1 MTQTQQITTVLS
13 QYVSAIDRVIRAELS
28 DGLDEWMQHALEYH
42 FGWRDAAFTPI
53 EDGKTGKRLR
63 PVMALLA
70 YRGALESEQPG
81 AGVEASLEPAL
92 PLAAALEMVHNYSLI
107 HDDIEDDDRT
117 RHGRT
122 TLWALWGKPKAINAG
137 DCLDMTAFRSLL
149 RSGERGVEA
158 GRLVKLVEALTHTSI
173 RLTLGQQADMSF
185 EDNLAV
191 TPEMYLK
198 MIGGKSAA
206 LISCATYSGA
216 LVALDPT
223 RPGNDRRLADYA
235 LFGEEIGLGFQ
246 IRDDILGIWGLSA
259 DTGKPSG
266 SDIRRRKK
274 SLPVLYALT
283 NASAST
289 RHKLLELYR
298 STEPVTPAQE
308 QYVIEVLE
316 ECGARTYAQ
325 SQADCYKEAALAAL
339 TEAAGGSAALEGNE
353 ALRQLRD
360 LCTFLVERNY

>member
-1 MTQTQQITTVLS
+1 MIQTQEITAVLS
-13 QYVSAIDRVIRAELS
+13 QYVTTIDRVIQAELS
-28 DGLDEWMQHALEYH
+28 DGLDEWMQGALEYH
-42 FGWRDAAFTPI
+42 FGWRDADFRPLA
-53 EDGKTGKRLR
+53 DGKTGKRLR

-70 YRGALESEQPG
+70 YRGALESVHPG
-81 AGVEASLEPAL
+81 AAVNASLEPVL
-92 PLAAALEMVHNYSLI
+92 PLAAAVEMVHNYSLI
-107 HDDIEDDDRT
+107 HDDIEDEDRT

-122 TLWALWGKPKAINAG
+122 TLWAMWGKPKAINAG
-137 DCLDMTAFRSLL
+137 DCLDMLAFRSLL
-149 RSGERGVEA
+149 RSAERGVDA
-158 GRLVKLVEALTHTSI
+158 ARLVKLVDALTRTSI
-173 RLTLGQQADMSF
+173 RLTLGQQSDMSF
-185 EDNLAV
+185 EDDLAV

-216 LVALDPT
+216 LVALGPGQ
-223 RPGNDRRLADYA
+223 PGNDRRLADYA

-274 SLPVLYALT
+274 SLPVIYALT
-283 NASAST
+283 NAPAAV
-289 RHKLLELYR
+289 RQKLLELYR
-298 STEPVTPAQE
+298 STAPVSPSQE
-308 QYVIEVLE
+308 QYIISALE

-325 SQADCYKEAALAAL
+325 SQADLYKETALAAL
-339 TEAAGGSAALEGNE
+339 ADAAGGGAALERNE
-353 ALRQLRD
+353 PLHQLRD